1 MVFPLRSS
9 IRILGRTPIV
19 VLLILMN
26 TLVFFYQLTL
36 PQPVLQAF
44 ITQWGIVPD
53 VPRLTPLLTAMFLH
67 GGWFHLIG
75 NMWILWVFG
84 RNVEDT
90 AGSGR
95 FLAFY
100 LACGLVASIAHT
112 MINPY
117 SRVPMV
123 GASGAIAGVMGA
135 FLLLYPRAYID
146 TIVFLLFIFRL
157 AVPAPFFLI
166 YWFILQLFN
175 GFGSLTEINYA
186 GGGTAW
192 FAHVGGFIAGMVLI
206 KLLGRRKRR
215 ENWLVT

>member
-1 MVFPLRSS
+1 M
-9 IRILGRTPIV
+9 V
-19 VLLILMN
+19 VLVLIN
-26 TLVFFYQLTL
+26 VLVFLYQITL
-36 PQPVLQAF
+36 PQPALQAF
-44 ITQWGIVPD
+44 ITHWGIIPD

-75 NMWILWVFG
+75 NMWVLWVFG

-100 LACGLVASIAHT
+100 LACGLVASIGHT
-112 MINPY
+112 VFNPY
-117 SRVPMV
+117 SRIPMV
-123 GASGAIAGVMGA
+123 GASGAIAGVMGG
-135 FLLLYPRAYID
+135 FLLLYPKAYID

-166 YWFILQLFN
+166 YWFILQLFS
-175 GFGSLTEINYA
+175 GVGSLTEINYA

-192 FAHVGGFIAGMVLI
+192 FAHVGGFIAGMALI
-206 KLLGRRKRR
+206 KILGRRKRQT
-215 ENWLVT
+215 WLVT